1 MQGALLAPC
10 HMAPLRLGGS
20 SPYAGMDRT
29 EALWEGQSQHEGH
42 HPTQIFTPFAPE
54 EYELRMAAVRS
65 EMRQRQLDALVLTE
79 PVSIYHLTNYQTP
92 GNPFTALVVPL
103 GDAEPCLFTR
113 ELEGTNVIYRC
124 TVRYRLFY
132 EGQQPE
138 TDVAKFVA
146 SLPQAHRRVGY
157 EGGSSRLTV
166 ANQKALEAAL
176 AATADVSPSR
186 QPDEWVEANE
196 VLLVMRTIKS
206 EQEVA
211 CMRRAASYSLAGL
224 RAAVAAIK
232 PGATE
237 AQVAVSAAAAI
248 DATKQR
254 EL

>member
-1 MQGALLAPC
+1 
-10 HMAPLRLGGS
+10 MAPLLRLGGS

-103 GDAEPCLFTR
+103 GDAERQQHAPSPDAEPCLFTR

-146 SLPQAHRRVGY
+146 SLP
-157 EGGSSRLTV
+157 
-166 ANQKALEAAL
+166 
-176 AATADVSPSR
+176 
-186 QPDEWVEANE
+186 
-196 VLLVMRTIKS
+196 
-206 EQEVA
+206 
-211 CMRRAASYSLAGL
+211 
-224 RAAVAAIK
+224 
-232 PGATE
+232 
-237 AQVAVSAAAAI
+237 
-248 DATKQR
+248 
-254 EL
+254 

>member
-103 GDAEPCLFTR
+103 GGAEPCLFTR
-113 ELEGTNVIYRC
+113 ELEGTNEPNWK
-124 TVRYRLFY
+124 L
-132 EGQQPE
+132 
-138 TDVAKFVA
+138 
-146 SLPQAHRRVGY
+146 
-157 EGGSSRLTV
+157 
-166 ANQKALEAAL
+166 LECWDIVPAAE
-176 AATADVSPSR
+176 S
-186 QPDEWVEANE
+186 
-196 VLLVMRTIKS
+196 
-206 EQEVA
+206 
-211 CMRRAASYSLAGL
+211 SLA
-224 RAAVAAIK
+224 
-232 PGATE
+232 
-237 AQVAVSAAAAI
+237 
-248 DATKQR
+248 
-254 EL
+254 